1 MMLRVDPSAAQPPY
15 EQLKS
20 QLVAQMT
27 SGALPTGAKL
37 PSVRRLAAD
46 LGIAPNTVA
55 RAYRELEHS
64 GFVRTAGR
72 NGTVVVASVTW
83 APTSPRRPPDWP
95 RSSPAACRRWG
106 SARARPWT
114 TWPLPGAGSRAAPG
128 PAPARPE

>member
-72 NGTVVVASVTW
+72 NGTVVAQRDLGPDVPAQAARLAEEFASGMQALGLGQSAAVDHLATAWRRVAGR
-83 APTSPRRPPDWP
+83 PR
-95 RSSPAACRRWG
+95 
-106 SARARPWT
+106 T
-114 TWPLPGAGSRAAPG
+114 GAG
-128 PAPARPE
+128 PA